1 MEKNTKNKSQM
12 ITVLLEYKEIPYQF
26 STESAKPI
34 ELFFKEVC
42 SYLELNPRNF
52 LLKYN
57 NQRIS
62 LKSNQ
67 NMKISDI
74 IDNNNPNASFKLL
87 PKKTKTINVRYQSL
101 ETDEQNNNNNNIINT
116 NNNTNYNTINNIN
129 NKSLSLSS
137 RNVRNNLKSFTTKQN
152 KMPKESLKI
161 EGIGAIIT
169 KYTSVEEVEKILE
182 DFNMNNIHFPNKKG
196 ILTNLGNNSVRV
208 DFNTEAYLNEFI
220 NYILFIK
227 YENPHYNNIVI
238 KKDVSNLNNKFN
250 KRGISNLNLPHLMN
264 NFDRKYNYV
273 NNNNNPLSKSAAKP
287 KLKLK
292 IKIDD
297 VIKALKHNELKKD
310 TYHGLSLKTDGE
322 DGIITD
328 YYQQQSFLRN
338 SSPYINEY
346 EKHILEEKENKKL
359 LFKNKNFVTS
369 VGKYSMKPNFIPNY
383 VGLTPGENP
392 KNHEFRSVDKNKWM
406 NKKGFNI

>member
-1 MEKNTKNKSQM
+1 MEKNSKNKPKM
-12 ITVLLEYKEIPYQF
+12 ITVVLEYKETPYQF
-26 STESAKPI
+26 STEAIKPI

-42 SYLELNPRNF
+42 TYLELNPKNF
-52 LLKYN
+52 FLSYN

-62 LKSNQ
+62 VKANQ
-67 NMKISDI
+67 NMAIADI
-74 IDNNNPNASFKLL
+74 IDNNNPNSSFKLL
-87 PKKTKTINVRYQSL
+87 PKKTKTINVRYQTL
-101 ETDEQNNNNNNIINT
+101 ETNEQNNNNINTNINNNNNT
-116 NNNTNYNTINNIN
+116 NNNTIKFN
-129 NKSLSLSS
+129 SLSISS
-137 RNVRNNLKSFTTKQN
+137 RNVRNNIKAFTTKQN

-161 EGIGAIIT
+161 ENIGAIIT
-169 KYTSVEEVEKILE
+169 KYTSVKEVEKILE

-220 NYILFIK
+220 NYISFIK
-227 YENPHYNNIVI
+227 YENPHYKNMVI
-238 KKDVSNLNNKFN
+238 KKDVSNLNNPLN
-250 KRGISNLNLPHLMN
+250 KKGASNLNLPHLKN
-264 NFDRKYNYV
+264 NFDHKYNYA
-273 NNNNNPLSKSAAKP
+273 NNPLSKSAAKP

-297 VIKALKHNELKKD
+297 VIKAIKHNEQKKD